1 MKVYDSKM
9 IRNVAILGHSGCGKT
24 NLIETISHVANA
36 KKIPKL
42 TAKANMTYSMGLI
55 PIEYDDYKFNLLDTP
70 GYSDFSGD
78 VISALKVCDL
88 AVIVI
93 DATDPLQVGTE
104 KAIELTEGIPKL
116 MFINKIDN
124 EKARYKDVIEMLN
137 GKFAHKIIAMISPIY
152 KDKNS
157 ADYTMFLKM

>member
-1 MKVYDSKM
+1 
-9 IRNVAILGHSGCGKT
+9 
-24 NLIETISHVANA
+24 
-36 KKIPKL
+36 
-42 TAKANMTYSMGLI
+42 MTYSMGLI

-104 KAIELTEGIPKL
+104 KAI
-116 MFINKIDN
+116 
-124 EKARYKDVIEMLN
+124 
-137 GKFAHKIIAMISPIY
+137 S
-152 KDKNS
+152 
-157 ADYTMFLKM
+157 